1 MEQAAKRRRNGP
13 GPGVPAEEGGLK
25 AQGDR
30 HRLPQA
36 IGQKQSEHRTSQ
48 ANHQVPDLQTRIREL
63 VAEPERRDR
72 QQWKGTDLIPTLYTP
87 TDRRTG
93 AENLLMTSTR
103 LARIPQGEAAM
114 ANIVYVLTNPA
125 MPGLVKIGMTD
136 RDDVQ
141 RRMSDL
147 YTTGVPLPFE
157 CVAARAI
164 EDREAL
170 EIEKA
175 LHTAFGPNRV
185 NSSREFFEIDPEQ
198 VQVLLRVMP
207 GKDVTPRTGGQEPGI
222 QEEDQAAATEY
233 KRRRTRTNEL
243 EFLESL
249 NEHGRTIY
257 RRVLALEDPGRVEVK
272 YATKGFS
279 LNVVCNG
286 TLVPVCS
293 GFPPSYSDQRLYTE
307 FNSMVQKSSVPQ
319 DVADAL
325 KQEAL
330 DTGLFS
336 PARTGVYLFCR
347 THLPLEESQLNSL
360 ITWLQAVIAKIREF
374 ETPGINDS

>member
-1 MEQAAKRRRNGP
+1 
-13 GPGVPAEEGGLK
+13 
-25 AQGDR
+25 
-30 HRLPQA
+30 
-36 IGQKQSEHRTSQ
+36 
-48 ANHQVPDLQTRIREL
+48 
-63 VAEPERRDR
+63 
-72 QQWKGTDLIPTLYTP
+72 
-87 TDRRTG
+87 
-93 AENLLMTSTR
+93 
-103 LARIPQGEAAM
+103 M

-164 EDREAL
+164 KDREAL

-207 GKDVTPRTGGQEPGI
+207 GQDVTPRTCGQDSRI
-222 QEEDQAAATEY
+222 QEEDQAAAAEY

-257 RRVLALEDPGRVEVK
+257 RRVLALEDPERGGGQVGHERILPQCRLQRYV
-272 YATKGFS
+272 GPS
-279 LNVVCNG
+279 LFRLPS
-286 TLVPVCS
+286 LV
-293 GFPPSYSDQRLYTE
+293 L
-307 FNSMVQKSSVPQ
+307 
-319 DVADAL
+319 
-325 KQEAL
+325 
-330 DTGLFS
+330 
-336 PARTGVYLFCR
+336 
-347 THLPLEESQLNSL
+347 
-360 ITWLQAVIAKIREF
+360 
-374 ETPGINDS
+374 